1 MILFDRLGFMVI
13 SDIRSRGDVWINM
26 FRMYMLLVD
35 PYVCWGVMCDH
46 AYETLLGFRFSFNG
60 ILASD
65 RGMFLNIIPVDLL

>member
-1 MILFDRLGFMVI
+1 MFLFDRLGFMVI

-46 AYETLLGFRFSFNG
+46 AYETLLGF
-60 ILASD
+60 
-65 RGMFLNIIPVDLL
+65 